1 MQPALTPSLSP
12 ASQPSPRPLPEGEG
26 DKAEK
31 DLTESGQTLSPNRPI
46 VIIGSGL
53 AGYTVLREFRKRDQ
67 ATPVTLICA
76 DDGHFYSKP
85 NLSNALAAGKGAE
98 QLVNTPREK
107 MASDLKAEILANTRV
122 TAIDTVGKKVRRG
135 DGETGYS
142 KLVLALGADAIPHG
156 LTGPG
161 SEKVF
166 AVNDLQD
173 YATFRA
179 ALKPGGKVAILG
191 GGLIG
196 SEFANDLAASG
207 HKVEVV
213 HLGPWPLERLIPE
226 QVGRALAD
234 ALAEKGVAWHFGR
247 TAKAIEPVG
256 EGIGLTLDDGSRVE
270 ADIVLSAIGLRSR
283 TQLAAS
289 AGLQVNRGIV
299 VDKTLQASAADVY
312 AAGDCAEV
320 GGQVLPYV
328 LPLMQQAR
336 ALAATLAGETTE
348 VRYPVMPVVVK
359 TPALPLA
366 VLPPA
371 PGAEGG
377 WQVECFDDGICALHL
392 DNGRLLQGFALA
404 GRQATQRAQYAA
416 KVGQAVSQARTPAPQ
431 A

>member
-1 MQPALTPSLSP
+1 MQ
-12 ASQPSPRPLPEGEG
+12 
-26 DKAEK
+26 
-31 DLTESGQTLSPNRPI
+31 PI

-67 ATPVTLICA
+67 ATPVTLISS

-85 NLSNALAAGKGAE
+85 NLSNALVAGKSAA

-107 MASDLKAEILANTRV
+107 MAADLKAEIVANTRV
-122 TAIDTVGKKVRRG
+122 TAIDTAGRKVGWS
-135 DGETGYS
+135 DGETGYA
-142 KLVLALGADAIPHG
+142 KLILALGADPIPHG

-161 SEKVF
+161 AEKVF
-166 AVNDLQD
+166 AVNDLHD
-173 YATFRA
+173 YAAFRA
-179 ALKPGGKVAILG
+179 ALKPGSRVAILG

-196 SEFANDLAASG
+196 SEFANDLAVAG
-207 HKVEVV
+207 HTVEVV

-226 QVGRALAD
+226 QVGRALAA

-247 TAKAIEPVG
+247 SAKAIEPAGDGVA
-256 EGIGLTLDDGSRVE
+256 LTLDDGSKVE

-289 AGLQVNRGIV
+289 AGLQVKRGIV
-299 VDKTLQASAADVY
+299 VDKTLQTSVPDVY

-320 GGQVLPYV
+320 DGQVLPFV

-336 ALAATLAGETTE
+336 ALAATLAGEKTE
-348 VRYPVMPVVVK
+348 VSYPVMPVVVK

-371 PGAEGG
+371 TGAEGG
-377 WQVECFDDGICALHL
+377 WQVDCFDDGICALHL
-392 DNGRLLQGFALA
+392 DEGKTLQGFALA
-404 GRQATQRAQYAA
+404 GKQAAQRGQYAA
-416 KVGQAVSQARTPAPQ
+416 KVGQGAA
-431 A
+431 

>member
-1 MQPALTPSLSP
+1 MQ
-12 ASQPSPRPLPEGEG
+12 
-26 DKAEK
+26 
-31 DLTESGQTLSPNRPI
+31 PI

-67 ATPVTLICA
+67 EAPVTLICA

-85 NLSNALAAGKGAE
+85 NLSNALAAGKTAE

-107 MASDLKAEILANTRV
+107 MADDLNARIVANTRV
-122 TAIDTVGKKVRRG
+122 TAIDTAGKKVRWS
-135 DGETGYS
+135 DGEIAYS
-142 KLVLALGADAIPHG
+142 KLVLALGADPIPHG
-156 LTGPG
+156 LAGPG
-161 SEKVF
+161 TEKIF
-166 AVNDLQD
+166 AVNDLHD
-173 YATFRA
+173 YAVFRA
-179 ALKPGGKVAILG
+179 ALDPGGKVAILG

-234 ALAEKGVAWHFGR
+234 ALSEKGVAWHFGR

-299 VDKTLQASAADVY
+299 VDRTLQTSAADVY
-312 AAGDCAEV
+312 AVGDCAEV
-320 GGQVLPYV
+320 DGRVLPFV

-366 VLPPA
+366 VLPP
-371 PGAEGG
+371 PVGAEGG
-377 WQVECFDDGICALHL
+377 WQVDCNDDGICALYL
-392 DNGRLLQGFALA
+392 DEAGILQGFALA
-404 GRQATQRAQYAA
+404 GRQAAQRAQYAA
-416 KVGQAVSQARTPAPQ
+416 KVGETLSRAQTPAPP

>member
-1 MQPALTPSLSP
+1 MQ
-12 ASQPSPRPLPEGEG
+12 
-26 DKAEK
+26 
-31 DLTESGQTLSPNRPI
+31 PI

-53 AGYTVLREFRKRDQ
+53 AGYTVLRELRKRDQ

-85 NLSNALAAGKGAE
+85 NLSNALVAGKSAE

-107 MASDLKAEILANTRV
+107 MAADLNVQIVANTRV
-122 TAIDTVGKKVRRG
+122 TAVDTAGRKVRWS
-135 DGETGYS
+135 DGETAYS
-142 KLVLALGADAIPHG
+142 KLILALGADPIPHG

-161 SEKVF
+161 AERVF

-173 YATFRA
+173 YASFRA

-196 SEFANDLAASG
+196 SEFANDLAAAG
-207 HKVEVV
+207 YAVEVV

-234 ALAEKGVAWHFGR
+234 ALADKGVAWHFGR
-247 TAKAIEPVG
+247 TAKAIEATNGGVA
-256 EGIGLTLDDGSRVE
+256 LCLDDGSKVE

-289 AGLQVNRGIV
+289 AGIQVNRGIV
-299 VDKTLQASAADVY
+299 VDRTLQTSAPDVY
-312 AAGDCAEV
+312 AVGDCAEV
-320 GGQVLPYV
+320 DGQVLPYV
-328 LPLMQQAR
+328 MPLMQQAR

-348 VRYPVMPVVVK
+348 VRYPAMPVVVK

-371 PGAEGG
+371 IGAEGG
-377 WQVECFDDGICALHL
+377 WQVECSDEGICALHL
-392 DNGRLLQGFALA
+392 GNGKQLQGFALA
-404 GRQATQRAQYAA
+404 GKQTGQRTQYAA
-416 KVGQAVSQARTPAPQ
+416 KLGQTL
-431 A
+431 

>member
-1 MQPALTPSLSP
+1 M
-12 ASQPSPRPLPEGEG
+12 
-26 DKAEK
+26 D
-31 DLTESGQTLSPNRPI
+31 PI

-53 AGYTVLREFRKRDQ
+53 AGYTVLREFRKRGQ
-67 ATPVTLICA
+67 ETPVTLISS

-85 NLSNALAAGKGAE
+85 NLSNALVADKSAE

-107 MASDLKAEILANTRV
+107 MAADLKAEIVANARV
-122 TAIDTVGKKVRRG
+122 TAIDTAGKKVRWSE
-135 DGETGYS
+135 GETAYS
-142 KLVLALGADAIPHG
+142 KLILALGADPIPHG
-156 LTGPG
+156 LSGPG
-161 SEKVF
+161 ADKVF

-173 YATFRA
+173 YAAFRS

-207 HKVEVV
+207 YKVEVV

-234 ALAEKGVAWHFGR
+234 ALAEKGVTWHFGR
-247 TAKAIEPVG
+247 TAKTVETSGGGGV
-256 EGIGLTLDDGSRVE
+256 LTLDDGSKVA

-299 VDKTLQASAADVY
+299 VDSTLQTSAPDAY
-312 AAGDCAEV
+312 ALGDCAEV
-320 GGQVLPYV
+320 DGQVLPYV

-336 ALAATLAGETTE
+336 ALAATLAGEQTE

-371 PGAEGG
+371 AGSDGC
-377 WQVECFDDGICALHL
+377 WQVDCNEDGICALHL
-392 DNGRLLQGFALA
+392 DGANVLRGFALA
-404 GRQATQRAQYAA
+404 GKQAAQRSQYAA
-416 KVGQAVSQARTPAPQ
+416 RAGLSVSSARTPTRLA
-431 A
+431 

>member
-1 MQPALTPSLSP
+1 M
-12 ASQPSPRPLPEGEG
+12 
-26 DKAEK
+26 D
-31 DLTESGQTLSPNRPI
+31 PI

-85 NLSNALAAGKGAE
+85 NLSNALAAGKTAE

-107 MASDLKAEILANTRV
+107 MAADLNAQIVANTRV
-122 TAIDTVGKKVRRG
+122 TAIDTASKTVHWN
-135 DGETGYS
+135 DGETGYGR
-142 KLVLALGADAIPHG
+142 LVLALGADPIPHG

-173 YATFRA
+173 YAAFRA
-179 ALKPGGKVAILG
+179 ALRPGKRVAILG

-196 SEFANDLAASG
+196 AEFANDLALAG
-207 HKVEVV
+207 HPVEVV

-226 QVGRALAD
+226 PVGRALTD
-234 ALAEKGVAWHFGR
+234 ALAEKGVTWHFGR
-247 TAKAIEPVG
+247 TAKAIEPAGDGVR
-256 EGIGLTLDDGSRVE
+256 LTLDDGSQVE

-289 AGLQVNRGIV
+289 AGIQVNRGIV
-299 VDKTLQASAADVY
+299 VDKALQTSVPDVH
-312 AAGDCAEV
+312 ALGDCAEV
-320 GGQVLPYV
+320 DGQVLPFV
-328 LPLMQQAR
+328 MPLMQQAR
-336 ALAATLAGETTE
+336 ALAASLAGEKTE

-359 TPALPLA
+359 TPTLPLA

-371 PGAEGG
+371 TGTEGG
-377 WQVECFDDGICALHL
+377 WQVECMEDGLYALHL
-392 DNGRLLQGFALA
+392 DAGRVLQGFALA
-404 GRQATQRAQYAA
+404 GKQAGQRAQYAA
-416 KVGQAVSQARTPAPQ
+416 RVGQTVA
-431 A
+431 